1 MQNCVIDAGKRIYR
15 FQTAREYRIT
25 VAAERQITVHRN
37 PIVPL
42 RIHRYAVYRYAGNS
56 RRLTFSVK
64 RKCKLH
70 FGRYLREC
78 TGSLRN
84 RTEKSKKSRNIL
96 PAHPDHIQRIFK
108 RKRRQKIFPR
118 DRARRKCSPDV
129 SAVAEGKIHRQ
140 TKLPGKPNLRIA
152 NQIPDCRLLP
162 PRETVAEFKFRRS
175 SHHHLL
181 QCFCRG
187 FRVRRK
193 EGVHFSIRREN
204 IRRIAEI
211 CKLFVDTGIVTL
223 AAFVSPTREL
233 RELARGIIGGGDFFE
248 VHVAT
253 PIEECE
259 RRDVKGLYAKA
270 RRGEIPDF
278 TGISAPFE
286 EPESPSSRMDTTGR
300 TAEACAEELFQQ
312 IKPIITYQ

>member
-1 MQNCVIDAGKRIYR
+1 MEKNIHPIFERMQSRADK
-15 FQTAREYRIT
+15 
-25 VAAERQITVHRN
+25 ERQ
-37 PIVPL
+37 L
-42 RIHRYAVYRYAGNS
+42 RQRGLAVWFTGLSGSGKSTIAVE
-56 RRLTFSVK
+56 LE
-64 RKCKLH
+64 RKL
-70 FGRYLREC
+70 
-78 TGSLRN
+78 
-84 RTEKSKKSRNIL
+84 
-96 PAHPDHIQRIFK
+96 A
-108 RKRRQKIFPR
+108 
-118 DRARRKCSPDV
+118 
-129 SAVAEGKIHRQ
+129 
-140 TKLPGKPNLRIA
+140 
-152 NQIPDCRLLP
+152 
-162 PRETVAEFKFRRS
+162 
-175 SHHHLL
+175 
-181 QCFCRG
+181 
-187 FRVRRK
+187 K
-193 EGVHFSIRREN
+193 EGYLCRILDGDNIRHGINADLGFSEEARREN

-312 IKPIITYQ
+312 IKPIITHQ